1 MSLKRLS
8 LVLGCNPGLIKAP
21 FTTNRHNDKCWNRTG
36 IVVASKGFGQSQ
48 VKLDGSGR
56 LSLCA
61 RAHLKP
67 FNSYPGSGTSAP
79 PLLSPRRLQSD
90 QGDGEEFHSAP
101 SSPKRSAT
109 PSSSL
114 GSDSP
119 PSDLTPSDRDPLDF
133 QPFSGCNL
141 ETLCSPPDSHSNPTS
156 PSATKKCK
164 VEESTLPQGRP
175 PGTGCGLSD
184 PAPAAQN
191 PDSPRRS
198 KRAKP
203 IIKYSA

>member
-1 MSLKRLS
+1 MTW
-8 LVLGCNPGLIKAP
+8 GQIAP
-21 FTTNRHNDKCWNRTG
+21 ITTNRHNNKSWNRTG
-36 IVVASKGFGQSQ
+36 IVMASKGYGQSQ

-67 FNSYPGSGTSAP
+67 FHSYPGSGASAP

-114 GSDSP
+114 SSNSP

-133 QPFSGCNL
+133 QPFSGYTL
-141 ETLCSPPDSHSNPTS
+141 ETPCNPWDSHPNPTS
-156 PSATKKCK
+156 PSTTKKCK
-164 VEESTLPQGRP
+164 VEESDLLPGRP
-175 PGTGCGLSD
+175 PSTGCGLSD